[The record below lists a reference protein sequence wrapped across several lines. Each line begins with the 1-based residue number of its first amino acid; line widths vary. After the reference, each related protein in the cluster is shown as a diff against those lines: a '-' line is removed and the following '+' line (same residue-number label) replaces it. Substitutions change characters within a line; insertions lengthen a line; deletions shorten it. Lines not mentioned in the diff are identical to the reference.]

1 MSNFFKKKIM
11 FFWASW
17 ECEYPFPTKISMTV
31 PEIIDYRKAKQ
42 ASALWH
48 GKVIEPDVLGELADK
63 ENKPIYVFSFGFD
76 QEIDMACIDN
86 EETIYPPRQQTLL

>member
-17 ECEYPFPTKISMTV
+17 ECEYPFPTKISMEV
-31 PEIIDYRKAKQ
+31 PEIIDFRKSKQ
-42 ASALWH
+42 TSSIWH
-48 GKVIEPDVLGELADK
+48 GKIMEPDILGEMADK

-76 QEIDMACIDN
+76 QDIEMACIENVD
-86 EETIYPPRQQTLL
+86 IIHPPRQPTLI